1 MSHTTGGVGHQY
13 ATIDLP
19 VLGALLAAQAGE
31 GVGYLITGDKD
42 LIGHWLRVTPS
53 SRLRCSWWHMVGW
66 VEKPPIC
73 LGLG

>member
-19 VLGALLAAQAGE
+19 VLGTLLAAQAGE

-42 LIGHWLRVTPS
+42 LLALGGRFPIITPAMFWAAHGES
-53 SRLRCSWWHMVGW
+53 
-66 VEKPPIC
+66 
-73 LGLG
+73 